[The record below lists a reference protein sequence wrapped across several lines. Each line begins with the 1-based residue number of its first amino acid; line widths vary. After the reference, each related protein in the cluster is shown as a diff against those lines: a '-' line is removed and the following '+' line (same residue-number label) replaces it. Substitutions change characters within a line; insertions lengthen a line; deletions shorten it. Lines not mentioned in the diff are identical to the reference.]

1 MSDEKAASETGG
13 GVDSADDQ
21 KKNRVDE
28 FIAHPRKAVWK
39 LAVPVML
46 GMVVQTA
53 YSLTDMIFVGQ
64 LGSDAIAALTF
75 NMPLGFFSIGITFGL
90 GVGATSAIAR
100 LLGAKNKGGANNAAS
115 HALLVGMLAGILIP
129 ALGLLFKERIFAALG
144 VPPKVIGGALIYFS
158 IIAPS
163 FVFSNLNVQFRS
175 ILTGEGDTRTPIA
188 FQIGG
193 TLLNL
198 LLDPLLIFTAG
209 WGIAGAA
216 WATLISQA
224 AVFLVFFYYFFI
236 RKGTYLEPPVRSFVY
251 SWKVVKQILQ
261 IGFPASLSMVVMS
274 VGGMFFNRLVS
285 LFGSDAVAA
294 FGIGGRLDSVY
305 FLPNFAL
312 ASSMVTLTGM
322 FHGAGRIDLVR
333 KTVYYVF
340 LRGQYMALGFGVIF
354 YFFAPQIFP
363 IFTED
368 KAILDMAVSYIRT
381 VVFSFPFITV
391 GVISGRVF
399 QGLGEGVPSLLL
411 TAMRVIL
418 VSGAL
423 AVLFVHVL
431 DMGLESIWLALAIG
445 AAITSTVATGWILV
459 RLNRLERE
467 AGVVSE
473 RSHV

>member
-1 MSDEKAASETGG
+1 MSGEKMADTGDDEDGEIG
-13 GVDSADDQ
+13 DSGDA

-28 FIAHPRKAVWK
+28 FIANPRKAVWQ

-46 GMVVQTA
+46 GMAVQTA
-53 YSLTDMIFVGQ
+53 YSFTDMIFVGQ

-90 GVGATSAIAR
+90 GIGATSAIAR
-100 LLGAKNKGGANNAAS
+100 LLGAKNKSGADNAAS
-115 HALLVGMLAGILIP
+115 HALLVGMIAGLLIP
-129 ALGLLFKERIFAALG
+129 ALGLFFKDRIFAALG
-144 VPPKVIGGALIYFS
+144 VPPHVLEGALIYFS

-188 FQIGG
+188 FQVGG

-198 LLDPLLIFTAG
+198 VLDPLLIFTAG

-236 RKGTYLEPPVRSFVY
+236 RKGTYLEPPVRAFVY
-251 SWKVVKQILQ
+251 SWTVVKQILQ
-261 IGFPASLSMVVMS
+261 IGLPASLSMVVMS
-274 VGGMFFNRLVS
+274 TGGMFFNWLVS
-285 LFGSDAVAA
+285 RFGSDAVAA

-305 FLPNFAL
+305 FLPTFAL

-322 FHGAGRIDLVR
+322 FYGAGRIDLIR

-340 LRGQYMALGFGVIF
+340 VRGQYMALGFGVVF
-354 YFFAPQIFP
+354 YFFSPAIFS
-363 IFTED
+363 IFTDDE
-368 KAILDMAVSYIRT
+368 AILSMAISYIRT
-381 VVFSFPFITV
+381 MVFAFPFITV

-423 AVLFVHVL
+423 AFLFVHVL
-431 DMGLESIWLALAIG
+431 EMGLDSIWLALALG
-445 AAITSTVATGWILV
+445 AGITSTVATGWIWL

-467 AGVVSE
+467 TAEGV
-473 RSHV
+473 

>member
-1 MSDEKAASETGG
+1 MSGEKGVSAGG
-13 GVDSADDQ
+13 NEDGEAGDGGDARR
-21 KKNRVDE
+21 NRVDE
-28 FIAHPRKAVWK
+28 FIAHPQKAIWK

-46 GMVVQTA
+46 GMAVQTA
-53 YSLTDMIFVGQ
+53 YSFTDMIFVGQ

-75 NMPLGFFSIGITFGL
+75 NMPLGFFFIGITFGL

-100 LLGAKNKGGANNAAS
+100 LLGAKNKSGADNAAS
-115 HALLVGMLAGILIP
+115 HALLVGVLVGLLIP

-144 VPPKVIGGALIYFS
+144 VPPQVLEGALTYFS

-188 FQIGG
+188 FQVGG

-224 AVFLVFFYYFFI
+224 VVFLLFFYYFFLS
-236 RKGTYLEPPVRSFVY
+236 KGTYLEPPIRAFVY
-251 SWKVVKQILQ
+251 SWTVVKQILQ
-261 IGFPASLSMVVMS
+261 IGLPASLSMVVMS
-274 VGGMFFNRLVS
+274 TGGMFFNWLVS
-285 LFGSDAVAA
+285 RFGSDAVAA

-305 FLPNFAL
+305 FLPTFAL

-322 FHGAGRIDLVR
+322 FYGAGRIDLIR

-340 LRGQYMALGFGVIF
+340 IRGQYMALGFGVVF
-354 YFFAPQIFP
+354 YFFSPQIFS
-363 IFTED
+363 IFTND
-368 KAILDMAVSYIRT
+368 KAILDMAISYIRT
-381 VVFSFPFITV
+381 MVFAFPFVAV

-411 TAMRVIL
+411 TAMRVVL

-423 AVLFVHVL
+423 AFLFVHVL
-431 DMGLESIWLALAIG
+431 KMGLESVWLALALG
-445 AAITSTVATGWILV
+445 AGITSTVATGWVWL

-467 AGVVSE
+467 TALAA
-473 RSHV
+473 RQ